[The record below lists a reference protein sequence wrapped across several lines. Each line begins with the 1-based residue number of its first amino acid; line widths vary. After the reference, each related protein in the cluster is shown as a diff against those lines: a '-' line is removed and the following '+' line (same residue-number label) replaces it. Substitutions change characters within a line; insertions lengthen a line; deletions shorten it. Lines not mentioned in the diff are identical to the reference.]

1 MMSFLTLKN
10 VTRRF
15 GGLVAVNNLSMEVEK
30 GKITGL
36 IGPNGSG
43 KSTTINLIS
52 GVLPLSAGSI
62 EFEGQRIDGK
72 APHSIAK
79 MGIARTYQQIRVF
92 ENMTVLENVQVA
104 RNSKYMSN
112 MFDVFVGSSRLRQED
127 EHERDEAMALLA
139 RVGLA
144 DKADEMPRNLPYGYR
159 RCLEIARAL
168 ALEPKI
174 LLLDEPAAGM
184 NRDEFMAITDLILK
198 LKEEGISVLLVEH
211 TMEFVE
217 TVVDHVVVLNFGQKL
232 AEGTFRKIE
241 QDPKVI
247 EAYLGKEE
255 L

>member
-1 MMSFLTLKN
+1 MSFLTLKN

-15 GGLVAVNNLSMEVEK
+15 GGLVAVNDLSMEVEK

-43 KSTTINLIS
+43 KSTTINLIT

-62 EFEGQRIDGK
+62 EFNGERIDGK
-72 APHSIAK
+72 AAHAIAK
-79 MGIARTYQQIRVF
+79 MGIARTYQQIRLF

-104 RNSKYMSN
+104 RNTKYTSHL
-112 MFDVFVGSSRLRQED
+112 FDVFVGSNRLQQED
-127 EHERDEAMALLA
+127 EFEREEAIALLEL
-139 RVGLA
+139 VGLA

-168 ALEPKI
+168 ALEPTI

-232 AEGTFRKIE
+232 AEGTFEEIE

>member
-1 MMSFLTLKN
+1 MAFLALKN

-15 GGLVAVNNLSMEVEK
+15 GGLVAVNDLSFQLPQ

-62 EFEGQRIDGK
+62 EFEGKTITGRS
-72 APHSIAK
+72 PHTVAK

-92 ENMTVLENVQVA
+92 ENMTALENVQVA
-104 RNSKYMSN
+104 RNGKYASSMV
-112 MFDVFVGSSRLRQED
+112 DV
-127 EHERDEAMALLA
+127 LLA
-139 RVGLA
+139 SGRLSREDQREREISMSLLELVGLT
-144 DKADEMPRNLPYGYR
+144 DKADEMPHNLPYGHR

-168 ALEPKI
+168 ALDPKL

-184 NRDEFMAITDLILK
+184 NRDEFMAVTDLILK
-198 LKEEGISVLLVEH
+198 LKEKGISVLLVEH

-232 AEGTFRKIE
+232 AEGTFREIE
-241 QDPKVI
+241 QNPQVI
-247 EAYLGKEE
+247 EAYLGKEG

>member
-30 GKITGL
+30 GKITGF

-104 RNSKYMSN
+104 RNSKYTSN